1 MAARK
6 IPDVDGTEA
15 VTPVLQK
22 LLKDFPG
29 FSSDQ
34 KVEFSD
40 LSETAGITFYATDG
54 AVLLLDREDITGHV
68 TQRCVYPFMV
78 KYRVAVKTGAQRTK
92 IKELLDALGR
102 WLERQSI
109 TLNGTEHRLDRY
121 PELSS
126 GNRKITAISR
136 TSPAFLFAASQDG
149 TEDWALSARLTYDNE
164 FDR

>member
-1 MAARK
+1 MPARK
-6 IPDVDGTEA
+6 VPDVDGAEA

-22 LLKDFPG
+22 LLADFPG
-29 FSSDQ
+29 FAADQ

-40 LSETAGITFYATDG
+40 LSETAGVTFYATDG
-54 AVLLLDREDITGHV
+54 AVLLSDVEDITGHV
-68 TQRCVYPFMV
+68 TQRCVYPFTV
-78 KYRVAVKTGAQRTK
+78 RYRAAAKTGTQRTK

-102 WLERQSI
+102 WLERQPV
-109 TLNGTEHRLDRY
+109 TLNGTEHQLDGY

-126 GNRKITAISR
+126 GNREITAISR

-149 TEDWALSARLTYDNE
+149 MEDWAISARLTYDNE